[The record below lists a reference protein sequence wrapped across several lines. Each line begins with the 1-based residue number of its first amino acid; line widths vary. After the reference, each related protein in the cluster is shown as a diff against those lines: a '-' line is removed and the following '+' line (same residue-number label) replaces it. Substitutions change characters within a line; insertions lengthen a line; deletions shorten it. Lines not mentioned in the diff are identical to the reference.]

1 MLEWIVVDDEKSDGV
16 QYSVVWDDGEIE
28 TKLFSVEPMA
38 KQLVKEKS
46 LVWCG
51 EVGPRLM
58 AGLDTDVLAW
68 GTIGE
73 ALTMLEW
80 TVVTEPPC
88 PIVPEP
94 EMGR

>member
-1 MLEWIVVDDEKSDGV
+1 MLEWIVADGGGR
-16 QYSVVWDDGEIE
+16 YSVVWDDGELD
-28 TKLFSVEPMA
+28 TKLVSVESMA
-38 KQLVKEKS
+38 KQLVEEKS
-46 LVWCG
+46 FVWCG

-68 GTIGE
+68 GTIGQ

-88 PIVPEP
+88 PIVPET
-94 EMGR
+94 EMGL